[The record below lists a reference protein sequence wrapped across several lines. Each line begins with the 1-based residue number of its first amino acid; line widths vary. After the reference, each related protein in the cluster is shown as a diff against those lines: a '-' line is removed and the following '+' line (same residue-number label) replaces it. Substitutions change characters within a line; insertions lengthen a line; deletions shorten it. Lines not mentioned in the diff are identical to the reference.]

1 MRKTAV
7 GWGGFYPAEDFCYRG
22 AEDMGGQVDENLD
35 LGRVG
40 PYDLGMEHCEKCHG
54 MFLFF
59 FEHGCFKNPSVKAL

>member
-1 MRKTAV
+1 M
-7 GWGGFYPAEDFCYRG
+7 GSED
-22 AEDMGGQVDENLD
+22 ELEEGGQVDENLD